1 MMLKIQL
8 FIKGLNYIL
17 KYTKIENILNSKII
31 SQYYGFEFFFS
42 QINAALVGR
51 RDFFQKHENNYFWLV
66 VYFGKVS
73 IDLSSDEHSLQ
84 FL

>member
-17 KYTKIENILNSKII
+17 KYNKIENILNSKLIL
-31 SQYYGFEFFFS
+31 QYYGFEFFFL

-51 RDFFQKHENNYFWLV
+51 RDFFQKHE
-66 VYFGKVS
+66 K
-73 IDLSSDEHSLQ
+73 
-84 FL
+84 